1 MIPAGSFNLS
11 SEWSKEAG
19 AANGKPFSV
28 KMFKMV
34 DEDAATVLKLAYF
47 DKVEP
52 RPEQSGVDENAGV
65 NYLTFNYSKANFKQA
80 VSRLEEANIKK
91 L

>member
-1 MIPAGSFNLS
+1 MIPAGSFDLS

-65 NYLTFNYSKANFKQA
+65 NYLTLNYSKANFKQA